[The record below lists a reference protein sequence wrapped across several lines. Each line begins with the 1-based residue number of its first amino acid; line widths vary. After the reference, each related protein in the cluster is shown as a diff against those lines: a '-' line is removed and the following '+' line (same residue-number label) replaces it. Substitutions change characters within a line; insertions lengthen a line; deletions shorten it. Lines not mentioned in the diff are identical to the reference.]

1 MINKF
6 HSKLSNIPFLSKL
19 FILFSDRR
27 FQFIIGILFLLLAFS
42 IPVKSDTNIIYDNIT
57 VSQYK
62 FITLSELNIIP
73 LLPDYKYK
81 VLINNN
87 FVGFYG
93 KDENI
98 FYPDNSNITVII
110 PSEFLT
116 STDNIYTTSIRPM
129 AFNMIGFLLTW
140 GVLIIIVCVGLFY
153 LQRKIR
159 KGY

>member
-1 MINKF
+1 MNQLK
-6 HSKLSNIPFLSKL
+6 N
-19 FILFSDRR
+19 FIYVFNDKRV
-27 FQFIIGILFLLLAFS
+27 QFIIGVLLILLAFS

-110 PSEFLT
+110 PSPILT
-116 STDNIYTTSIRPM
+116 STDDIYTNSIRPM

-140 GVLIIIVCVGLFY
+140 GLLIIIVCVGIYY

>member
-1 MINKF
+1 MSQLKN
-6 HSKLSNIPFLSKL
+6 
-19 FILFSDRR
+19 FIYVFNDKRI
-27 FQFIIGILFLLLAFS
+27 QFIIGILLILLAFS

-73 LLPDYKYK
+73 LFPDYKYK

-110 PSEFLT
+110 PSPILT
-116 STDNIYTTSIRPM
+116 STDDIYTNSIRPM

-140 GVLIIIVCVGLFY
+140 GLLIIIICVGIYY